1 MQRLTHARTLIGTVT
16 CMVVMW
22 WILLGMPR
30 AAAQRPPVVPST
42 ARREAPYVFVRYCS
56 ACHGAYGRGDGPAAP
71 ALQPLPADLTR
82 ITQRH
87 DGLFP
92 VAKISAAI
100 DGRTI
105 IPAHGSREMP
115 IWGVRFAEMGGGG
128 PTGEAV
134 LHDVL
139 RMLIDYLQAI
149 QQ

>member
-1 MQRLTHARTLIGTVT
+1 MQRLTHSRTLLGTVT

-22 WILLGMPR
+22 CILLGMPL
-30 AAAQRPPVVPST
+30 AAAQRPPTVPST

-56 ACHGAYGRGDGPAAP
+56 ACHGAHGRGDGPAAP
-71 ALQPLPADLTR
+71 ALQPPPADLTR
-82 ITQRH
+82 ITQSH

-128 PTGEAV
+128 PAGEAV
-134 LHDVL
+134 VHDVL